1 MSATKHSHDRPTTDA
16 DLSTDYRA
24 PVVATLLGVDRDG
37 AVRVSVPG
45 HGEAR
50 ARVLS
55 TVTRAVLHQ
64 ASSGRQVLVHCE
76 GADPS
81 LPIITGLL
89 EDPVEALL
97 SLSAHEEHL
106 VEAAGRDRV
115 FRAEGSITLV
125 RRGQPH
131 AARRR
136 TGRHPRGQRRLGG
149 QRAAA
154 HPGVRGADQL
164 TCSSSATARRSR
176 RSCWRSP
183 TRTASRRC
191 M

>member
-1 MSATKHSHDRPTTDA
+1 MSAKQHTSESPAPGTTEA
-16 DLSTDYRA
+16 PDYRA

-125 RRGQPH
+125 CGEASLTLHADGRVVTRGVNVVSVASEQ
-131 AARRR
+131 
-136 TGRHPRGQRRLGG
+136 QRIQGSV
-149 QRAAA
+149 
-154 HPGVRGADQL
+154 VRIN
-164 TCSSSATARRSR
+164 
-176 RSCWRSP
+176 
-183 TRTASRRC
+183 
-191 M
+191 